1 MFADIW
7 LSKSGLLLSKSGEDA
22 GHWRA
27 AEPEG
32 KVYSVPCQSKAEVK
46 FQSCPQDLLNMK
58 NLQKYV
64 LTLASSSELFVAAK
78 LSMILNHLD
87 LISADK
93 SGDPF

>member
-1 MFADIW
+1 MMFADIW
-7 LSKSGLLLSKSGEDA
+7 LSWLLLSKSGEDA

-32 KVYSVPCQSKAEVK
+32 KVYSIPCQSKAEIK

-64 LTLASSSELFVAAK
+64 LTPASSSKLFVAAK
-78 LSMILNHLD
+78 LYMILNPPD